1 MAGGGFSTSARA
13 TNLELLRALV
23 VRADVDLLSLD
34 VFDTLLLRRVAR
46 PVDVFAVLGRRLA
59 DAGRLPRGVG
69 APTFAVLR
77 REAETRARA
86 RAVAAGRG
94 PEVGL
99 RAVYAEF
106 PDSFGPPEEF
116 VREELRCEKTLVF
129 PDPAVVDLVA
139 RARAHGT
146 RVVLTSDTYFSAAHV
161 EYLLGGCL
169 PDAPERIFTSSDH
182 GTGKGSDLFDVVLDH
197 LDVEPHRA
205 VHAGDNEAADVAR
218 PRTLGLHVVHLPI
231 EDPGLEHLVRA
242 EGFVLDEAL
251 DQAAAPRTFDWVA
264 GDHGL
269 TAVRLR
275 AAGTVDDDDPMGPY
289 RRIGALVLGPVF
301 TGFAEWVV
309 EEARALGAA
318 RAYCLMREGAFLT
331 PFIRS
336 VAQSMGVPLEV
347 RPLWLSRHVAARAAV
362 TEVDEPTVRS
372 FLVRRRTPTPR
383 VLAEALGVPARML
396 ASRGRLDV
404 PLDDVML
411 ANQVVARIVGDPEVA
426 AAVAAAAAAAR
437 ARLGRYL
444 DQALHPDDHDLLL
457 VDLGWNATIQAGF
470 AAALAAL
477 PGARTTRGRYLA
489 TTRPV
494 ASRLLDG
501 LDARGFLVD
510 TGSPMGDAQALVRSP
525 EVFEMVTLPAV
536 GSLRDYTDAGEPVLD
551 PRGVPA
557 GQLEQEAAVRTGI
570 EAFAGLWGR
579 CRPTDP
585 RLGLVHADLALR
597 MIARRFV
604 ARPTPAEFARFADWR
619 HEDNFGSTA
628 TDRLDHV
635 DPGLDLR
642 YSAATEL
649 YRFPNETVYWPAGVL
664 AASAPRLAVGAD
676 LALDGF
682 APEVVGDRPVRRGV
696 VELELDSP
704 AVKSPAWAD
713 AARLIANPEAR
724 CLARLVTIIPSPTAI
739 RCRIRGDVAAVHVDR
754 IRLVLTRRGADP
766 TVVDV
771 TEPVGDWVAERGR
784 WSGTRLDLDRGEAVL
799 AVAPARLGDCTD
811 VYRIEVALYLRLVDD
826 EVPAR

>member
-23 VRADVDLLSLD
+23 VRPDIDLLSLD

-46 PVDVFAVLGRRLA
+46 PVDVFAVLGRRLV
-59 DAGRLPRGVG
+59 DAGRLPRGVT
-69 APTFAVLR
+69 ASTFAVLR
-77 REAETRARA
+77 REAELRARA
-86 RAVAAGRG
+86 RSVATGRG

-106 PDSFGPPEEF
+106 PTAYGVADEL
-116 VREELRCEKTLVF
+116 VREELRCERALVF
-129 PDPAVVDLVA
+129 PDPEIVDLVA

-146 RVVLTSDTYFSAAHV
+146 RVVCTSDTYFSAAHL
-161 EYLLGGCL
+161 EYLLDGCL
-169 PDAPERIFTSSDH
+169 GEPPERIFTSSDH
-182 GTGKGSDLFDVVLDH
+182 GTGKGEDLFDVVLDH
-197 LDVEPHRA
+197 LDVEAHRV
-205 VHAGDNEAADVAR
+205 VHAGDHDGVDVQR
-218 PRTLGLHVVHLPI
+218 PRALGLQVVHLPR
-231 EDPGLEHLVRA
+231 EDPDVERLVRA

-275 AAGTVDDDDPMGPY
+275 AASAVEGDDPLGPY
-289 RRIGALVLGPVF
+289 RRLGALVLGPVF

-309 EEARALGAA
+309 EEARALGAE
-318 RAYCLMREGAFLT
+318 RVYCLMREGAFLA
-331 PFIRS
+331 PLVRS
-336 VAQSMGVPLEV
+336 VAQSMDVALEA

-362 TEVDEPTVRS
+362 TEIDEPTIRS

-383 VLAEALGVPARML
+383 VLAEALGVPARLL
-396 ASRGRLDV
+396 APRRLLDV

-411 ANQVVARIVGDPEVA
+411 ANRVVLRVVHDAEVS
-426 AAVAAAAAAAR
+426 AAVAAAASAAR
-437 ARLGRYL
+437 ERLRRYL
-444 DQALHPDDHDLLL
+444 DGVLHPDDRELLL
-457 VDLGWNATIQAGF
+457 VDLGWNGTIQAGF
-470 AAALAAL
+470 AAALDAL
-477 PGARTTRGRYLA
+477 PGGRTTRGRYLA

-494 ASRLLDG
+494 AARLLDG

-510 TGSPMGDAQALVRSP
+510 TGSPLGDAQALVRSP
-525 EVFEMVTLPAV
+525 EVLEMVTLPAV

-551 PRGVPA
+551 ARGVPA
-557 GQLEQEAAVRTGI
+557 EQLDQEAAVRTGI
-570 EAFAGLWGR
+570 EAFAALWGR
-579 CRPTDP
+579 CRPADV
-585 RLGLVHADLALR
+585 RLGLTHADLALR

-604 ARPTPAEFARFADWR
+604 ARPTPSEFARLAGWR

-704 AVKSPAWAD
+704 HVKSPAWAD
-713 AARLIANPEAR
+713 AARLIANPETR
-724 CLARLVTIIPSPTAI
+724 CLARLVTIIPAPTAI
-739 RCRIRGDVAAVHVDR
+739 RCRIRGEVPAVLVDR
-754 IRLVLTRRGADP
+754 IRLVLTRRGGEP
-766 TVVDV
+766 TVLDS
-771 TEPVGDWVAERGR
+771 TDPARDWPAERGR
-784 WSGTRLDLDRGEAVL
+784 WAGPELTLDRGEAVV
-799 AVAPARLGDCTD
+799 AVAPGALGDGSD